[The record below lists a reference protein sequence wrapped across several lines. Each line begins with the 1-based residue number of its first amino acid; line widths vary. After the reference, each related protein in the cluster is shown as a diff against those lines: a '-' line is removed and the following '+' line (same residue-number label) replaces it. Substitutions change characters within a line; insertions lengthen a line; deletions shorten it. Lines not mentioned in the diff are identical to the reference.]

1 MRRQFHGFFQSFKVA
16 KRSTASF
23 RVRVEQLEPRLVLSH
38 LMGIENGL
46 SFASDSESTEPVFLS
61 LLDSSATPT
70 DQTRTR
76 VAKPRQLP
84 GSSLQYLPPSE
95 LYAVNPAIVAGDP
108 EGVPPDSPSRRVD
121 PNTADSLFAG
131 VGSVEVHGE
140 DNNYVC
146 TGTAISPH
154 HVLTAAHCVD
164 LDNSGII
171 DVAPADVEFN
181 VNIGSQDNSD
191 YTITADELYVH
202 PDWTG
207 FDNPSV
213 NDDIAIVELSQELP
227 SEVPVY
233 PLNDVPFDEQVTA
246 TLVRYGRSG
255 DGVNG
260 YTTGAS
266 STVKRWG
273 ENDLEYYAFDDE
285 GGGLRESYQFD
296 FDPPNSAESLGNDLE
311 TTLGGGDS
319 GGPAFI
325 EDESGNLR
333 LFGVNT
339 FTIRFGSD
347 TPAPPLFDSGGG
359 GMVVSSYLD
368 FIYDTIDEGQVVI
381 GETDNSTVVSEAGDT
396 DTYHIAL
403 SQAPTH
409 PVTIDIST
417 GDQLTVS
424 PTQLTF
430 STDDWNVP
438 RDVLVQ
444 AIDDDLAEGP
454 HVGEISHAAS
464 SEDPRYH
471 DVEMISLTANIIDN
485 DWSLDTTPYVDLG
498 PSDNVAWDQ
507 PRVAVELL
515 SDDEGSVS
523 IGPSILKTWLLDT
536 GSNSTMAFKSAVDDM
551 NGYET
556 EGKFV
561 EFGVAGDHEF
571 DISAAYRFDFAG
583 RTYVR
588 NTLLNERILS
598 DPNNDISMFGPYGIV
613 GMPAMEGRVTTL
625 DFSGWTNA
633 GDMDSMWMEVEF
645 SDTLPADEGNRYS
658 VSVDNRVTFS
668 PDQHVVEGDH
678 PPMWADIPFLTAIP
692 VHNDVAASGNFLY
705 DTGAQ
710 MSMMSTRV
718 AEAVGLDSNGDGQL
732 DENDANFAR
741 WETVGGI
748 GGTITAPVFLF
759 DEVRVPTE
767 QGVDLAWTDL
777 QWLILDI
784 AEGIDGV
791 FGFDFMTSG
800 WVEAFPVEGQSGYF
814 MEAQLDFRDL
824 PAEGTGTVH
833 VDLNPEMDVVID
845 PTGPGAEIIETGGST
860 TVSETGVDDTYK
872 IRLTE
877 PPSEDVTITLD
888 VDSPTAP
895 TQLSAVD
902 AANPQNDFL
911 VFSPDNWNVFQ
922 TVRVSA
928 VDDDKQ
934 ESFHRSSVR
943 HISSS
948 QDPAYQDVGMTRVIV
963 NTIDNDYAGV
973 MIIPSDGATEVVEGG
988 STDAYQIVLT
998 HPCSED
1004 VTIRMEHEKG
1014 QLTAVDAAHRE
1025 NSFLTFTPDNWDT
1038 PQTVLVTAV
1047 DDDVEEGVHEAY
1059 VSHFVETS
1067 DRDYKEAYA
1076 LQELVT
1082 IREPGAAAAEVTGRH
1097 VFYNN
1102 SYFDGGNASANADDD
1117 DAIDPSKEPLLP
1129 GETAS
1134 FANYTSYSR
1143 GINGIMVDI
1152 NGLAGTPS
1160 SDDFVFRVGNSNTP
1174 ETWAAGPA
1182 PSSITV
1188 RPGEGDAGSDRV
1200 TLIWDDKGIQK
1211 QWLQVT
1217 VLSDANGGSLGLAAN
1232 DVSYFG
1238 NALGETGNSE
1248 TNTFVNAT
1256 DEIGARNNPHGRFTP
1271 AAVDN
1276 TYDFNRDVY
1285 VNATDQIIARNNP
1298 AGRFDSLA
1306 LITAPLDDD
1315 GGIEAAGTDE
1325 GEGERERRDNAGVS
1339 AINLTLTG
1347 MQSPGDNSVAHDAR
1361 IVPPEQPFP
1370 AGVWPLVQIH
1380 ASTEQQT
1387 PGMVLDR
1394 AFTSSSMIVRTAT
1407 PDTAGGSLPWPRN
1420 TAQAMRWGTADSAGL
1435 PFSREDWRRSRIA
1448 DELESQGTLSS
1459 ELGDENRQAD
1469 LRQEGHV
1476 ESLAYHIRWVH
1487 ESQAENH
1494 WNNIDQALQ
1503 ELFSEDEADQF

>member
-1 MRRQFHGFFQSFKVA
+1 MRRQFRGFFQSFKGS
-16 KRSTASF
+16 KRSTASY
-23 RVRVEQLEPRLVLSH
+23 RLRVEQLEPRLVLSH

-46 SFASDSESTEPVFLS
+46 AWTSGSESTEPVFLS
-61 LLDSSATPT
+61 LLDSSATRT
-70 DQTRTR
+70 DQTRTG

-84 GSSLQYLPPSE
+84 GSSLRYLPPSE
-95 LYAVNPAIVAGDP
+95 LHEVKPAIIAGDP
-108 EGVPPDSPSRRVD
+108 DGDPPDSPSQRVD
-121 PNTADSLFAG
+121 PNTPDSRFAG
-131 VGSVEVHGE
+131 VGSLEVRGE
-140 DNNYVC
+140 HNSYIS
-146 TGTAISPH
+146 TGTAISPL
-154 HVLTAAHCVD
+154 HVLTAAHSVD
-164 LDNSGII
+164 LDNNGTI
-171 DVAPADVEFN
+171 DVTPENVVFN
-181 VNIGSQDNSD
+181 VNIGSHDNSD
-191 YTITADELYVH
+191 YTADELYVH

-213 NDDIAIVELSQELP
+213 NDDIAIVKLSRELP

-233 PLNDVPFDEQVTA
+233 PLNDVPFDEVVTA
-246 TLVRYGRSG
+246 TLVGYGRSG

-266 STVKRWG
+266 STIKRWG
-273 ENDLEYYAFDDE
+273 KNDLEYYALDDE
-285 GGGLRESYQFD
+285 GSGVRESYQFH

-325 EDESGNLR
+325 EDESGNPR

-339 FTIRFGSD
+339 FTVQFGSD
-347 TPAPPLFDSGGG
+347 TPVAPLFGSGGG

-368 FIYDTIDEGQVVI
+368 FIYDTIDEGQVIYSTIGEGQLVI
-381 GETDNSTVVSEAGDT
+381 GETDNSTVVSEAGDP

-409 PVTIDIST
+409 AVSIDIST

-438 RDVLVQ
+438 REVVVQ
-444 AIDDDLAEGP
+444 AMDDDLAEGP
-454 HVGEISHAAS
+454 HVGEISHAAWS
-464 SEDPRYH
+464 DDPRYQEIEI
-471 DVEMISLTANIIDN
+471 VSLNVSIIDN
-485 DWSLDTTPYVDLG
+485 DWSLDTTRYVDLG

-551 NGYET
+551 DGYET
-556 EGKFV
+556 EGTFT
-561 EFGVAGDHEF
+561 EYGVAGEHEF

-583 RTYVR
+583 RTYER

-633 GDMDSMWMEVEF
+633 GDIGSLLMEVEF
-645 SDTLPADEGNRYS
+645 SDTLPADDGNRYS
-658 VSVDNRVTFS
+658 IPVDNRIAFS
-668 PDQHVVEGDH
+668 PDEQVTEGDH

-692 VHNDVAASGNFLY
+692 VHNDMAASGNFLY

-748 GGTITAPVFLF
+748 GGTISAPVFLL

-767 QGVDLAWTDL
+767 QGVDLVWTDL

-784 AEGIDGV
+784 LEGLDGV
-791 FGFDFMTSG
+791 IGFDLMTSG
-800 WVEAFPVEGQSGYF
+800 WVEAFSVEGQSGYF
-814 MEAQLDFRDL
+814 MDAQLDFRDW
-824 PAEGTGTVH
+824 AAAGTGTVH
-833 VDLNPEMDVVID
+833 LDLNPEMNVVID

-877 PPSEDVTITLD
+877 PPTEDVTITLD

-902 AANPQNDFL
+902 AANPENDFL
-911 VFSPDNWNVFQ
+911 VFRPDNWNILQ

-928 VDDDKQ
+928 VDDGKQ
-934 ESFHRSSVR
+934 ENFHRGSVR

-948 QDPAYQDVGMTRVIV
+948 QDPAYQDVGVPRVIV
-963 NTIDNDYAGV
+963 NIIDNDYPGV

-988 STDAYQIVLT
+988 GTDTYQIVLT
-998 HPCSED
+998 YPCSED
-1004 VTIRMEHEKG
+1004 VTIRMEHEQG
-1014 QLTAVDAAHRE
+1014 QLTAVDAAHPE
-1025 NSFLTFTPDNWDT
+1025 NSFLTFTLDNWDT

-1047 DDDVEEGVHEAY
+1047 DDEVEEGVHEAY
-1059 VSHFVETS
+1059 ISHFVDTR
-1067 DRDYKEAYA
+1067 DTDYKEAYA
-1076 LQELVT
+1076 LQERVT
-1082 IREPGAAAAEVTGRH
+1082 IREFPSAGAEVTGRH

-1102 SYFDGGNASANADDD
+1102 SYFDGGDAGANADDD

-1160 SDDFVFRVGNSNTP
+1160 SDDFVLRVGNSNTP
-1174 ETWAAGPA
+1174 ETWTAGPT

-1188 RPGEGDAGSDRV
+1188 RPGEGDGGSDRL
-1200 TLIWDDKGIQK
+1200 TLIWDENAIQK
-1211 QWLQVT
+1211 QWLQIT
-1217 VLSDANGGSLGLAAN
+1217 MLSEANGGSLGLAAN
-1232 DVSYFG
+1232 DVFYFG

-1248 TNTFVNAT
+1248 TYTFVDGT
-1256 DEIGARNNPHGRFTP
+1256 DFVGVRDNPRNFMDRAPIDDR
-1271 AAVDN
+1271 
-1276 TYDFNRDVY
+1276 YDINRDSFVDG
-1285 VNATDQIIARNNP
+1285 TDLVLVRDNP
-1298 AGRFDSLA
+1298 TNFLTALK
-1306 LITAPLDDD
+1306 LITAPDAASGETESLKTVSFVSEPLTD
-1315 GGIEAAGTDE
+1315 GASEPQTAPPIGSLSHKNASVTEPQPAAQSLLTAPPLIAARSVNLPPPTRAE
-1325 GEGERERRDNAGVS
+1325 GEPAASVSPAVPRFSERASSPER
-1339 AINLTLTG
+1339 
-1347 MQSPGDNSVAHDAR
+1347 
-1361 IVPPEQPFP
+1361 
-1370 AGVWPLVQIH
+1370 
-1380 ASTEQQT
+1380 
-1387 PGMVLDR
+1387 
-1394 AFTSSSMIVRTAT
+1394 
-1407 PDTAGGSLPWPRN
+1407 
-1420 TAQAMRWGTADSAGL
+1420 
-1435 PFSREDWRRSRIA
+1435 DWRFV
-1448 DELESQGTLSS
+1448 DEPAR
-1459 ELGDENRQAD
+1459 ENRSDMVDGVMA
-1469 LRQEGHV
+1469 
-1476 ESLAYHIRWVH
+1476 SW
-1487 ESQAENH
+1487 
-1494 WNNIDQALQ
+1494 
-1503 ELFSEDEADQF
+1503 